1 MIAAMNPHSLNR
13 RRLLGSGASLA
24 VALLAASAGGRAA
37 WAVAPSGGPS
47 QVEALAALRARPMT
61 DLQGATRLLA
71 EWQGRPMVLN
81 FWATWCAPCVKE
93 MPELDALQK
102 EFPQTQFIGL
112 GVDNVDNIRKFL
124 VKVPVSYPLLV
135 MGGGAVDTLRGL
147 GDTSGGLPFTLIL
160 AADGGV
166 SRSILGKIQ
175 PDDVRNT
182 LKALGG

>member
-1 MIAAMNPHSLNR
+1 MIGGMNSHFSNR
-13 RRLLGSGASLA
+13 RRLLGAGTGLA
-24 VALLAASAGGRAA
+24 AALLAAAAGGRVAQAA
-37 WAVAPSGGPS
+37 ASEGAPSLAD
-47 QVEALAALRARPMT
+47 ALAALRARPMA
-61 DLQGATRLLA
+61 DLQGATRRLA

-124 VKVPVSYPLLV
+124 IKVPVSYPLLV
-135 MGGGAVDTLRGL
+135 MGAGAVDTVRGL

-160 AADGGV
+160 NADGNV
-166 SRSILGKIQ
+166 NRSILGKIQ
-175 PDDVRNT
+175 PDDVRST
-182 LKALGG
+182 LQAIGG